1 MRKKLDTEHLNN
13 LSKVT
18 IWVTPGGRI
27 CILAVLIP
35 ETVRTIS
42 VFTYESSVL
51 QVEGLESMRDAK
63 WTKSLRKHQ
72 YWKGGQKKRKEK
84 AEDRSMEAR
93 GKESFQE
100 ELFNSVTWCTYSR
113 RQNLTPGSPVTLLR
127 ESKFPK
133 RLGQGCIEL
142 RRKWDKVGEL
152 QRAELWKEWRLR
164 RLLEEYIWGVCF
176 VIQIKGF

>member
-1 MRKKLDTEHLNN
+1 MLSPTLQMRKKLDTEHLNN
-13 LSKVT
+13 LSKVS

-72 YWKGGQKKRKEK
+72 Y
-84 AEDRSMEAR
+84 
-93 GKESFQE
+93 
-100 ELFNSVTWCTYSR
+100 
-113 RQNLTPGSPVTLLR
+113 
-127 ESKFPK
+127 
-133 RLGQGCIEL
+133 
-142 RRKWDKVGEL
+142 
-152 QRAELWKEWRLR
+152 
-164 RLLEEYIWGVCF
+164 
-176 VIQIKGF
+176 

>member
-27 CILAVLIP
+27 CILAVLKP

-72 YWKGGQKKRKEK
+72 Y
-84 AEDRSMEAR
+84 
-93 GKESFQE
+93 
-100 ELFNSVTWCTYSR
+100 
-113 RQNLTPGSPVTLLR
+113 
-127 ESKFPK
+127 
-133 RLGQGCIEL
+133 
-142 RRKWDKVGEL
+142 
-152 QRAELWKEWRLR
+152 
-164 RLLEEYIWGVCF
+164 
-176 VIQIKGF
+176 